1 MHELQAFALDLFYHD
16 AQDGLLAHGVF
27 GQEHQSGAIL
37 ALLGHRN
44 ALKQNKL
51 VRYLQHD
58 AGAGASSVSA
68 LSASVAHV
76 FEHLQRVVYQLVALV
91 AVNVHYHAH
100 ATCVV
105 LVAGII
111 QSLCL
116 RPGRQR

>member
-1 MHELQAFALDLFYHD
+1 MNTCFM
-16 AQDGLLAHGVF
+16 
-27 GQEHQSGAIL
+27 SGSVLSA
-37 ALLGHRN
+37 ASPRN

-58 AGAGASSVSA
+58 AGAVACSSVSA